1 MTSYS
6 NSSARGFYRDG
17 DRAVIG
23 GVCAGLA
30 GYFGLNLKVTRILA
44 FIALL
49 TAMPFALIAYLA
61 AVMLI
66 PAESGR
72 DDGAFETRYCCWG
85 VRRSGSRRQDRRARR
100 RAEKRSRREEAMVA
114 ATGAA
119 ATGPSLKDVKERYKT
134 LDQRLAELEKQ
145 VTSPRFQLEQEF
157 RKL

>member
-6 NSSARGFYRDG
+6 NATARGFYRDA
-17 DRAVIG
+17 DCAVIG

-30 GYFGLNLKVTRILA
+30 RYFGLNLKVTRILA
-44 FIALL
+44 FIAFL
-49 TAMPFALIAYLA
+49 TAMPFAVIGYLA

-72 DDGAFETRYCCWG
+72 GDDARETRWG
-85 VRRSGSRRQDRRARR
+85 LRRSGSCRRARR
-100 RAEKRSRREEAMVA
+100 AQRRAAKHSVMEEPA
-114 ATGAA
+114 AV
-119 ATGPSLKDVKERYKT
+119 ATGPSLKDVKERYKS